1 MHVWSISDP
10 IRKLPV
16 LLMCHGNRSVVCKC
30 VSYFFDLPEIKKG
43 TQRGVPWIWLTQYV
57 SSPLLLVTDCNLH
70 DAHVP
75 WHNPDTSVDNA
86 GRTKKGQDTLFLPVL
101 LVFKEL
107 YLFLHL
113 KRTSFV
119 SISFLNT

>member
-1 MHVWSISDP
+1 MHVWSISDL

-43 TQRGVPWIWLTQYV
+43 TQRGVLWIWLTQYV

-86 GRTKKGQDTLFLPVL
+86 GRTKKGQDTYFS
-101 LVFKEL
+101 L
-107 YLFLHL
+107 YCLCSKSCTF
-113 KRTSFV
+113 FY
-119 SISFLNT
+119 I